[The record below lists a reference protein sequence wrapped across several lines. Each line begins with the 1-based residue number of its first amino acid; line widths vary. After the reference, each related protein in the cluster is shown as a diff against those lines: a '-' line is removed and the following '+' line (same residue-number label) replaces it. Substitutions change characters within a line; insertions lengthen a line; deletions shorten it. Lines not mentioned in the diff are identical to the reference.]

1 MKTVVA
7 LLGQAEDERDVCDRL
22 RKDGYEVSGYLPSP
36 DDAALRDAD
45 VVVIDQPQTGS
56 LLESPWLT
64 LADICREK
72 PVLCFAPADA
82 TRVTARRWGAYYVGE
97 TPRTVSD
104 IALLIGRARAAG
116 HLTRPSL
123 SRQMMIGEGRAMLKL
138 RRVLQTLAVTPSVDV
153 LLQGEPGSGRRT
165 FARAL
170 HLESRLGGVF
180 LETTDPKVIDA
191 TIHCGRPTT
200 VYLGDLSRVTATQ
213 QGRLFRGLGMLRDVS
228 APTRFVAA
236 LTESSAKKAALGG
249 AHLLP
254 SLLARFHATVH
265 VPPLRERLEDLPLL
279 AVCLLGRA
287 ARLQRVRAPKLSADA
302 VSALKADHWCGNVRQ
317 LEDTLTQALQL
328 AHNGI
333 VEACH
338 LTLDAE
344 VHRSPFRLPPEGVN
358 LLELERE
365 VLLQAL
371 RLAHGNRTRA
381 AALLGL
387 TRDQVRYRL
396 SKLDV
401 ETNGGEGTRV
411 A

>member
-22 RKDGYEVSGYLPSP
+22 RKDGFEVSGYAPAP
-36 DDAALRDAD
+36 DDAAVRDAD

-56 LLESPWLT
+56 LLEGPWLG

-72 PVLCFAPADA
+72 PVLCFAPAEA
-82 TRVTARRWGAYYVGE
+82 TRTAARRWGAYYVGE

-104 IALLIGRARAAG
+104 IALLVGRARAAAP
-116 HLTRPSL
+116 LTRPSI
-123 SRQMMIGEGRAMLKL
+123 SRQILIGEGRAMLKL
-138 RRVLQTLAVTPSVDV
+138 RRALQTLAVTPNLNV

-170 HLESRLGGVF
+170 HLETRLGGVF
-180 LETTDPKVIDA
+180 VETTDPKLIDPS
-191 TIHCGRPTT
+191 IHEGRPTT
-200 VYLGDLSRVTATQ
+200 VYLGDLSRVPSSQHA
-213 QGRLFRGLGMLRDVS
+213 RLFRCLGMPRDTS
-228 APTRFVAA
+228 TPTRFVAA
-236 LTESSAKKAALGG
+236 LAEDSAKKAALGSG
-249 AHLLP
+249 DLLP
-254 SLLARFHATVH
+254 SLLARFQAIVH
-265 VPPLRERLEDLPLL
+265 VPSLRERLEDLPLL

-302 VSALKADHWCGNVRQ
+302 VSALKADLWRGNVRQ
-317 LEDTLTQALQL
+317 LENTLTRALQL
-328 AHNGI
+328 AKGGV

-338 LTLDAE
+338 L
-344 VHRSPFRLPPEGVN
+344 SPDPELPRVSYRLPPEGVN

-371 RLAHGNRTRA
+371 RLARGNRTRA

-396 SKLDV
+396 SKLDA
-401 ETNGGEGTRV
+401 ETNDGERV